1 MIRRWLSNFLKR
13 NQSKLKDVGIKLI
26 IVAIVVFIA
35 TIIVSFNN
43 NSNNQN
49 ATVEEVYKPTETII
63 KGSDISKKQ
72 YQTDKTLVD
81 TFLEYCNNGKV
92 EEAYSLLSDEC
103 KEYKYSSLYI
113 FKASYYNDI
122 FKTKKQFNL
131 QSWISTSKY
140 TTYKIRYTND
150 ILATGNYDESEI
162 YQDYITL
169 AKNNENEKISIGS
182 FITSEKMNKTT
193 KTSEIEAKVT
203 KKNIYIEDEEYE
215 IYITNNSNN
224 TVLLDTLESSNNI
237 KLVTDIGN
245 THKTYV
251 SKLLKSELTIKAGQ
265 TKKLTIKFKK
275 LASNSNESKYIE
287 FYKVIKNYESYSKE
301 KENYTDI
308 LDLKINI

>member
-1 MIRRWLSNFLKR
+1 MIRRWLSNFLNR
-13 NQSKLKDVGIKLI
+13 NQAKIKDVGIKLI

-35 TIIVSFNN
+35 TIILSFSN
-43 NSNNQN
+43 NSNKEDTT
-49 ATVEEVYKPTETII
+49 AEEVYKPTETII
-63 KGSDISKKQ
+63 KGSNISEEQ
-72 YQTDKTLVD
+72 YQTDKTTVD
-81 TFLEYCNNGKV
+81 TFLEYCNDGKI
-92 EEAYSLLSDEC
+92 EEAYVLLSDEC
-103 KEYKYSSLYI
+103 KEYKYSSLEI
-113 FKASYYNDI
+113 FKESYYNDI

-150 ILATGNYDESEI
+150 ILATGDYDKSEI

-169 AKNNENEKISIGS
+169 TKKNENEKISIGS
-182 FITSEKMNKTT
+182 FITSEEMDKTT
-193 KTSEIEAKVT
+193 KKDEIEAKVI

-237 KLVTDIGN
+237 KLVTDVGN
-245 THKTYV
+245 THKTNV

-265 TKKLTIKFKK
+265 TKKITIKFKK
-275 LASNSNESKYIE
+275 LVSNSNESKYIE
-287 FYKVIKNYESYSKE
+287 FYKVIKNYENYSENKQ
-301 KENYTDI
+301 NYTDT